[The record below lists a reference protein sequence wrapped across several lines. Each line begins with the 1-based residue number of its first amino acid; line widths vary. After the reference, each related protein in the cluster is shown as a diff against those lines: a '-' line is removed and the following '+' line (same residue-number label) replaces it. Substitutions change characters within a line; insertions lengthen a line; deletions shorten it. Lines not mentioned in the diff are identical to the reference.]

1 MRIWDP
7 GGAILQLKCQ
17 PNLQQKHGGW
27 EGELNLGIAF
37 RHLPPNSARFSYIT
51 EGVFFISTQLSTD
64 AVSPLQKVRVLIR
77 LWKQPST
84 MFTYLVPK
92 HTRKYEAHPPPG
104 KKKSSISIE
113 TIVVLFELV

>member
-1 MRIWDP
+1 MGD
-7 GGAILQLKCQ
+7 GGGGGGSLWASLSGTFLQT
-17 PNLQQKHGGW
+17 
-27 EGELNLGIAF
+27 
-37 RHLPPNSARFSYIT
+37 ARFSYIT

-64 AVSPLQKVRVLIR
+64 AVSPLRKVQVLIR

-104 KKKSSISIE
+104 KKKSSISIQ